1 MNGAENA
8 IRLARDAGIEV
19 CFANPGTTEIAFV
32 TALDAVPGVRAILG
46 LFEGVCTGAADGYGR
61 LRDQPA
67 LTLLH
72 LGPGFANG
80 IANLHNARRARSP
93 VVNLVGD
100 HATWHRPHDAPLS
113 SDIVSLAK
121 PVSAWVRTVASA
133 RDLATDLADAVA
145 AAARPPGQVATLIVP
160 ADCQVEPG
168 GKPRGQ
174 VAIAVGEA
182 ETVDAGTVQAVAT
195 RLRESNRPALLLGA
209 RALRRDGLRSAAR
222 VAAATGAR
230 LLCPTFPARLTR
242 GAGLPRLER
251 LPYFPEQAIESLKE
265 IDALILAGAGPPVSF
280 FGYPGI
286 PSRLEA
292 PGSIVLL
299 AEPDHDATRAL
310 EDLADTLDAPRNP
323 PLPPEAPR
331 PDAPTGELNPASLG
345 AALALRQPED
355 AIVVDEGNTSGLP
368 YFGAAESSPPH
379 DYLALTGGA
388 IGQGLPC
395 ATGAAVACPDRPVIA
410 LQADGSALYTL
421 QALWTQV
428 REGLNVVTVLCSNRS
443 YRILQVELARAG
455 VAEPG
460 PKARAL
466 TDLSRPT
473 IEWTALARGM
483 GVPAARVETSEELL
497 AQLDVAFREPGPR
510 FIEVVL

>member
-1 MNGAENA
+1 MNGAESA

-19 CFANPGTTEIAFV
+19 CFANPGTTELAFV

-61 LRDQPA
+61 MRDQPA

-100 HATWHRPHDAPLS
+100 HATWHRPHDPPLT
-113 SDIVSLAK
+113 SDIVSLAQ
-121 PVSAWVRTVASA
+121 PVSAWVRTVCSSE
-133 RDLATDLADAVA
+133 DLAADFAEAVA

-160 ADCQVEPG
+160 ADCQVEPA
-168 GKPRGQ
+168 GKGRGRCAMEKPQ
-174 VAIAVGEA
+174 GIDPE
-182 ETVDAGTVQAVAT
+182 TVQAVAT
-195 RLRESNRPALLLGA
+195 RLRESPSPALLLGA

-222 VAAATGAR
+222 VAAATGTR
-230 LLCPTFPARLTR
+230 LLCPTFPARLAR

-251 LPYFPEQAIESLKE
+251 LPYFPEPAIESLKGV
-265 IDALILAGAGPPVSF
+265 DTLILAGAGPPISF
-280 FGYPGI
+280 FGYPGV

-292 PGSIVLL
+292 PGSLVTL
-299 AEPDHDATRAL
+299 AEPDQDATQAL
-310 EDLADTLDAPRNP
+310 EDLADALDAPRKP
-323 PLPPEAPR
+323 PTPPDLPR
-331 PDAPTGELNPASLG
+331 PDPPVGDLNPANLG
-345 AALALRQPED
+345 AALALRQPEG
-355 AIVVDEGNTSGLP
+355 AIVVDEGATSGLP

-428 REGLNVVTVLCSNRS
+428 REGLNVVTLLCSNRS
-443 YRILQVELARAG
+443 YRILQLELARAG

-466 TDLSRPT
+466 TDLSRPA
-473 IEWTALARGM
+473 IEWTALARGFGM
-483 GVPAARVETSEELL
+483 PAARVETSEDLL
-497 AQLDVAFREPGPR
+497 AQLDLAFREPGPR
-510 FIEVVL
+510 LIEVVL